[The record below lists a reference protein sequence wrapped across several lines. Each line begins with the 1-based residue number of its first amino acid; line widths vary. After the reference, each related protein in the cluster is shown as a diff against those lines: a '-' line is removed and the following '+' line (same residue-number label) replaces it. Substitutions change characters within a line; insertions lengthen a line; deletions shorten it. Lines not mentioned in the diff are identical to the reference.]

1 MDKRDWAFAYVPFS
15 LGYDMATN
23 KKNSP
28 LNILITVVAFL
39 GCFLLPLFI
48 LSQKNEDNGEQRETV
63 NIESTHKVAGKKGGI
78 RVVDSAALQPNKEE
92 DFLLTAWFKLAR
104 LPKEGERFMLVGKF
118 DNGTPAAGYAV
129 ALERKDK
136 QNVAQVYWSNGK
148 TRGRWYPFSVA
159 KVLPKAW
166 FMLALCFQDG
176 NSLGLHFVTP
186 NSSERVQLLGG
197 QKLNFLPDSAADLKF
212 GSQNLSPWKGEL
224 GPVGV
229 FSAEKISTQFDELYT
244 KMASLPGELPSELK
258 GAVKFWTIDA
268 KTDLS
273 GAGFKIK
280 RFASSAKK
288 KVKKIHKK
296 KKH

>member
-1 MDKRDWAFAYVPFS
+1 
-15 LGYDMATN
+15 MAT
-23 KKNSP
+23 KKKASLFNNLVMVIVFIS
-28 LNILITVVAFL
+28 
-39 GCFLLPLFI
+39 CFLLPLVI
-48 LSQKNEDNGEQRETV
+48 LGVRTKDNDDKFETV
-63 NIESTHKVAGKKGGI
+63 NIESTHKIAGKKGGI

-92 DFLLTAWFKLAR
+92 DFLLTAWFKLAH

-118 DNGTPAAGYAV
+118 DSGTPAAGYAV

-136 QNVAQVYWSNGK
+136 QNVAQVYWSDGK

-166 FMLALCFQDG
+166 FMVALCFQDG
-176 NSLGLHFVTP
+176 NFLGLHFVTP

-197 QKLNFLPDSAADLKF
+197 QKLNFLPDSTADLSF

-244 KMASLPGELPSELK
+244 KMASLPEELPNELK

-273 GAGFKIK
+273 GAGFQIT
-280 RFASSAKK
+280 RFTSSAKK
-288 KVKKIHKK
+288 KVKKKHKK